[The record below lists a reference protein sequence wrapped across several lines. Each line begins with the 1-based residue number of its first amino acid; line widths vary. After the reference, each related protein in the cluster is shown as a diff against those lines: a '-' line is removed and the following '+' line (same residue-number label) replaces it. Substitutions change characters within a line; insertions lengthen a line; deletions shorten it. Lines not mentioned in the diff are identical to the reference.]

1 MGRAGTLV
9 VRWYRGFKVEW
20 SNRTYPNDDRENEE
34 LLRAGRSQAY

>member
-1 MGRAGTLV
+1 MGHARMLV

-20 SNRTYPNDDRENEE
+20 SNDDRENEE